1 MDILR
6 KPATWVAIIAVCLS
20 LLFLGH
26 RGTWDPD
33 EGRYTNVG
41 LNMLDSGDWLNPRR
55 NEEIGH
61 WTKPPMTYWAI
72 ASSVAVFGTN
82 PWAAR
87 LPGALAYLLC
97 VWLVWRMGRRLSP
110 GSEATAALAYATMLL
125 TIGASQYI
133 TTDYI
138 LTAFSTIAMHGFV
151 EARFGDAR
159 RRWWIATI
167 WIGFALA
174 FLTKGPPTLLPLL
187 AVVAF
192 DWMIPGKQRPRV
204 FGWAALLFPL
214 LALPWYLAVVR
225 QHPGLLQHFLGSEV
239 IARVA
244 SDDFSRHGEW
254 YGFLVVYVPTLL
266 LGTLPWTPALLRWAR
281 RLPADVRGW
290 WRSGTQRAADA
301 PWLLLVLWIAL
312 PLVVFCLARSRMPLY
327 LLPLFTPLA
336 LLVGLQRHREGRA
349 LPRWPWIVAWVALVL
364 AMQVG
369 AGFWRTHKD
378 ASEWADQIRQRAGGQ
393 PVTEV
398 VFVEDMT
405 RYGLHL
411 ELGLSTHIEKI
422 SLYPLPQSKFDRV
435 YDELLE
441 EELAEHE
448 TGALWIC
455 KAGTWP
461 KVLARIRA
469 AGYEATP
476 LGTPWQGRMFFRVV
490 RR

>member
-1 MDILR
+1 MHLFR
-6 KPATWVAIIAVCLS
+6 KPAFWVAIIAVCAS
-20 LLFLGH
+20 LLFLGL

-55 NEEIGH
+55 NEEVGH

-72 ASSVAVFGTN
+72 ASSVAVFGVNT
-82 PWAAR
+82 WAAR
-87 LPGALAYLLC
+87 LPAALSYLFC
-97 VWLVWRMGRRLSP
+97 VWLVWRLARRLSP

-133 TTDYI
+133 TTDFI
-138 LTAFSTIAMHGFV
+138 LTAFSTFAMHGFV
-151 EARFGDAR
+151 EARFGDSR

-192 DWMIPGKQRPRV
+192 DWLLPGKQRPRV
-204 FGWAALLFPL
+204 FGWSALLFPVI
-214 LALPWYLAVVR
+214 ALPWYFAVVR
-225 QHPGLLQHFLGSEV
+225 LHPGLLEHFLGAEV
-239 IARVA
+239 IKRVA

-266 LGTLPWTPALLRWAR
+266 LGTLPWTGTLLRWVKH
-281 RLPADVRGW
+281 LPSDVRGW
-290 WRSGTQRAADA
+290 WRNGAQRAADA
-301 PWLLLVLWIAL
+301 PWLLLFLWIAL
-312 PLVVFCLARSRMPLY
+312 PLLVFCLARSRMPLY

-336 LLVGLQRHREGRA
+336 LLVGLQRQREGRA
-349 LPRWPWIVAWVALVL
+349 LPRWTWIAAWVAFVL
-364 AMQVG
+364 AIQVG

-378 ASEWADQIRQRAGGQ
+378 ASEWADEIRSRAGAQ

-398 VFVEDMT
+398 IFVEDMT

-422 SLYPLPQSKFDRV
+422 ALYPLPQSKFDRV

-441 EELAEHE
+441 EELDEHE
-448 TGALWIC
+448 GDALWIA
-455 KAGTWP
+455 KAGSWP
-461 KVLARIRA
+461 RIRDRIHA